1 MIDPQMIQ
9 SNKDTSIG
17 DTNTYE
23 QQQINNV
30 NEHNKNNDTTM
41 NNTSYVINNTNIFDY
56 NNISDKQDIN
66 NISYNNTY
74 EHNKNNDNNYL
85 IIIDQIDKLRNDI
98 MNININLTQINA
110 LCNTL
115 IKNYNSVNNYIKH
128 YNNNNKPYKQNN
140 NKNKNKSFNAMKYL
154 ITSNSSDD

>member
-1 MIDPQMIQ
+1 MIQ
-9 SNKDTSIG
+9 SSKDNLNHG
-17 DTNTYE
+17 TNTNE
-23 QQQINNV
+23 HSKNNNTNNINKVMNNIDTQTTINNISD
-30 NEHNKNNDTTM
+30 NNI
-41 NNTSYVINNTNIFDY
+41 SYVISNTNIFDY
-56 NNISDKQDIN
+56 NNHDTKTYEQQMNIIN
-66 NISYNNTY
+66 N
-74 EHNKNNDNNYL
+74 NNYL
-85 IIIDQIDKLRNDI
+85 VIVDQIDKLRNDI

-154 ITSNSSDD
+154 ITSNSPDD